1 MQTRLIPTSYSRN
14 SVFDYSNMER
24 ALTNIDSTTYG
35 TVSTDDIGHPWQF
48 LFTGFNFSKI
58 PFNAKVSEVLIGVKA
73 NSKTENGVVR
83 FRVDLHGQV
92 AYYYK
97 TIAYNSVAS
106 YYIGLPSGVTF
117 NDIHN
122 PDKRFGIAFN
132 FDARKEKAIAD
143 IYGMEVVVT
152 WEPADMFG
160 IKKNGKWYPTTPYKK
175 VNGVWVPQTD
185 IRDLLNEEYIKKGD

>member
-1 MQTRLIPTSYSRN
+1 MQSRLIPTNYSQGG
-14 SVFDYSNMER
+14 SLDYKNISN
-24 ALTNIDSTTYG
+24 ALTNVDSTTYA
-35 TVSTDDIGHPWQF
+35 TITDDDTAHPYNMVF
-48 LFTGFNFSKI
+48 SGFNFTKI

-83 FRVDLHGQV
+83 FRVDLHGQM
-92 AYYYK
+92 AFYYK

-117 NDIHN
+117 DDIRN

-132 FDARKEKAIAD
+132 FDAREERAIAD

-160 IKKNGKWYPTTPYKK
+160 IKKNGKWHPTTPYKK
-175 VNGVWVPQTD
+175 VNGVWVQQTD